1 MIGSFLYSLQLWT
14 YIMPK
19 RIIYLR
25 HFSRL
30 YRLLKIMKRSMFSIL
45 DCKQGFIRE
54 LTIIYVG
61 CRMPLASDTT
71 TAEPFPSFFF
81 SITTYLLLCF
91 EMDLP
96 WTGLTFVLFI
106 HQIWTNYSITCT
118 WRTES
123 KHLSMKDISTSWFC
137 YVPNW
142 S

>member
-1 MIGSFLYSLQLWT
+1 
-14 YIMPK
+14 MPK

-45 DCKQGFIRE
+45 DYNALYIWGSTEWLQI
-54 LTIIYVG
+54 TIDVG

-118 WRTES
+118 WRMES
-123 KHLSMKDISTSWFC
+123 KHLSMKDISTPWFC